1 MRNRCSA
8 ASQAMQESPF
18 LATENLL
25 KSLYAK
31 HLGPQ
36 IRKGI
41 SRPAA
46 LPLPLQQLEVADS
59 NQALLMPLRASVNST
74 YIELIMLRRRYS
86 SAIITPL
93 SERRG

>member
-31 HLGPQ
+31 HLEPPSHKE
-36 IRKGI
+36 IT
-41 SRPAA
+41 RPAA
-46 LPLPLQQLEVADS
+46 LPLPL
-59 NQALLMPLRASVNST
+59 
-74 YIELIMLRRRYS
+74 
-86 SAIITPL
+86 
-93 SERRG
+93 